1 MLNKLVVFTL
11 DEQRYALHLG
21 SVERVVRTVEVTAL
35 PKAPQIILGVIN
47 IHGKIIPVIN
57 IRKRFCL
64 PERELEINDR
74 LILAHTRKREVV
86 LVVDTVTDVI
96 ESPEVKTTATEKI
109 APNIDYIEGITKID
123 DGIILIHDLE
133 KFLSLDEEQTLDY
146 ALGKMKP

>member
-21 SVERVVRTVEVTAL
+21 SVERVVHAVDITCL
-35 PKAPQIILGVIN
+35 PQAPNIILGVIN